1 MMAGERDINRLVGL
15 HRQEAGVSAE
25 NAAFR
30 VINFLDELR
39 AEKFIDFRLP
49 PGDEGAPFLDVRLL
63 PPSRIEFTQPRL
75 DGGETKPLNHP
86 PSRAIEM

>member
-1 MMAGERDINRLVGL
+1 MIAGERDINRLVGL

-49 PGDEGAPFLDVRLL
+49 PGDEGAPFWMSGF
-63 PPSRIEFTQPRL
+63 SRRRASSS
-75 DGGETKPLNHP
+75 LN
-86 PSRAIEM
+86 RA